1 MLARAMVLSRAGTR
15 AVVLLA
21 LLGHA
26 AGALGV
32 PLPRAAATAPP
43 ARACGCPA
51 EERAARSCCCG
62 TARSSCCGKPK
73 KAAAPTHSGGWL
85 VSLLA
90 RQCHGAD
97 PFGLLTL
104 PPALPAGPAVSQF
117 VEPPPA
123 PLAVIVTSVF
133 AAGPARPPIPP
144 PRG

>member
-1 MLARAMVLSRAGTR
+1 MLAPAMVLSRAGTR

-32 PLPRAAATAPP
+32 PLPRAAATAAPP
-43 ARACGCPA
+43 TRACGCPA

-62 TARSSCCGKPK
+62 TAKSSCCGK
-73 KAAAPTHSGGWL
+73 KAAPPGSGWL
-85 VSLLA
+85 VSLVA

-97 PFGLLTL
+97 AFGLLTL
-104 PPALPAGPAVSQF
+104 PPALPAAPAASRSVD
-117 VEPPPA
+117 PPPA
-123 PLAVIVTSVF
+123 PLAAAVTPVPV
-133 AAGPARPPIPP
+133 AGPARPPIPP